1 LQDFLL
7 IVLRKSLFS
16 RELEARLVTLECLIF
31 VAETMNAVCGP
42 SGSSENGVNDP
53 LALEILSQLRRCM
66 TQQAQIREKLYD
78 GLMELVKKKP
88 YLVDHV
94 VGVLLPQLQKFLVQ
108 DEEDNVSNL
117 NMHDCVEEM
126 SGNVKEPIGN
136 LLRSIVYCLSI
147 FNQNT
152 EFQNEPE
159 IFSNV
164 LCAKKILESL
174 ATWLSSSEL
183 DDFGVDKSSDFES
196 LQTLQLAK
204 LLGGVYEVF
213 LEYIVIIT
221 TFSSSIWAKR
231 FLTLSER
238 KQLLGDLI
246 KEHGKAPKG
255 KL

>member
-1 LQDFLL
+1 
-7 IVLRKSLFS
+7 
-16 RELEARLVTLECLIF
+16 
-31 VAETMNAVCGP
+31 
-42 SGSSENGVNDP
+42 
-53 LALEILSQLRRCM
+53 
-66 TQQAQIREKLYD
+66 
-78 GLMELVKKKP
+78 MELVKKKP

-255 KL
+255 RKVPTAGNDDKSTLLTLRFSIPLLRVVGDKISEGCTFDRASCTLLFGDTQCMGMVLHTVFKQVLEKFLFLIYLS